1 MLINVD
7 LKRLLLIWS
16 SSKNL
21 SHSSAWQNLLEE
33 TFIFKKKKKMVDV
46 CKTRK
51 KGLLLVLFGH
61 FNSLWKQSLPLRVLV
76 RDWYIAIHQKNH
88 LYCPLQEHHAGPR
101 KKSTT
106 IWRCIL
112 VRCTMSKLRSIRF
125 EGEIKKSRKRTTTFQ
140 WNEEKKLFTAFWM

>member
-1 MLINVD
+1 MWNKIIILYSLYRNPCPFGF
-7 LKRLLLIWS
+7 S
-16 SSKNL
+16 TNPCECSKTHL
-21 SHSSAWQNLLEE
+21 VPEMGITHRDFWL
-33 TFIFKKKKKMVDV
+33 FCKVWKKE
-46 CKTRK
+46 K

-125 EGEIKKSRKRTTTFQ
+125 EGK
-140 WNEEKKLFTAFWM
+140 